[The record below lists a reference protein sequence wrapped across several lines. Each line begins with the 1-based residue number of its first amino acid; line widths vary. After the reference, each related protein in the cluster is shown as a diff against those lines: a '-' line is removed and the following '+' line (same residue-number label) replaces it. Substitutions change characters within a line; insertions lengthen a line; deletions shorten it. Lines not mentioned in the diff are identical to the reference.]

1 MRRTRTLILTT
12 VAVVAATATAWFALP
27 ASAAAPTASVRTVSD
42 WGTGWQS
49 EVTVDNTGTSAMS
62 AWKVEFDLPAGATIG
77 SFWDASLASAGTHH
91 TFTNRSW
98 NAGVPVGAKVTFGF
112 VGSGGKPFNC
122 KLNGLPCGGAA
133 TGPTATTPAA
143 TGPSATGP
151 AVTGPAATGPAA
163 TAATPSAENPTNA
176 DSAGGSP
183 AVGAATGAP
192 AVPTTGGTAA
202 VPPAGNLLPVTVS
215 NKTGRGDS
223 VFLYVLGV
231 NLTTGKLGYVDSA
244 GAFTAWTGG
253 GAVPAPAPDVAIA
266 GPGNGASTTIKV
278 PKNLSGRLYMSF
290 GRKLDFRL
298 TTDGLVQPAPWAGG
312 DPNRDILFDWS
323 EFTLDDSGLWLN
335 SSQVD
340 MFAVPHIV
348 SVTGG
353 SGKVSS
359 TGELKTGGRQ
369 AVINAVKASPDF
381 AKSVVTRAD
390 GTVLRVLAPGKAAD
404 AGLMSPNYLDSY
416 ISGAWAAYAGKNL
429 TVVPFTDQPSVRFTG
444 RTSGNVM
451 NFTDSS
457 GKTVASF
464 TKPSTANVWGCDGA
478 LAAPNDQVVGPIA
491 RTLCAALT
499 RTTLGRLDTQPSG
512 TAADFYQGAPA
523 NLYAKVIH
531 QNMVD
536 GKAYAFAF
544 DDVQNQESLVHD
556 GDPRQAAITLTP
568 F

>member
-1 MRRTRTLILTT
+1 MRRKRTLILST
-12 VAVVAATATAWFALP
+12 VAVVAAATTAWFALP
-27 ASAAAPTASVRTVSD
+27 ASAAAPTASLRTVSD
-42 WGTGWQS
+42 WGTGWQG
-49 EVTVDNTGTSAMS
+49 EVTIANSGATAMTS
-62 AWKVEFDLPAGATIG
+62 WKVEFDLPAGGKVG
-77 SFWDASLASAGTHH
+77 SFWDASMTAAGSHV
-91 TFTNRSW
+91 TFTNRDW
-98 NAGVPVGAKVTFGF
+98 NGNVPVGAKVTFGF
-112 VGSGGKPFNC
+112 VGSGGKPANC
-122 KLNGLPCGGAA
+122 KLNGAPCGGEAVS
-133 TGPTATTPAA
+133 TTPATVA
-143 TGPSATGP
+143 PS
-151 AVTGPAATGPAA
+151 
-163 TAATPSAENPTNA
+163 
-176 DSAGGSP
+176 
-183 AVGAATGAP
+183 TGAP
-192 AVPTTGGTAA
+192 TVAPTTTAPVTAAPITPEEDETTA
-202 VPPAGNLLPVTVS
+202 VPPAGTVLPVTVS

-231 NLTTGKLGYVDSA
+231 NLTTGKLGYVNAA

-253 GAVPAPAPDVAIA
+253 GAVPVPAPDVAIP

-278 PKNLSGRLYMSF
+278 PRNLSGRLYMSF
-290 GRKLDFRL
+290 GQKLDFRL

-323 EFTLDDSGLWLN
+323 EFTLNDSGLWLN

-353 SGKVSS
+353 SGAVSS
-359 TGELKTGGRQ
+359 TGELKPGGRQ
-369 AVINAVKASPDF
+369 KVIDAVKASPDF

-404 AGLMSPNYLDSY
+404 AGLMSPTYLDSY
-416 ISGAWAAYAGKNL
+416 ITSAWNAYTSKPL

-451 NFTDSS
+451 NFTDTT

-464 TKPSTANVWGCDGA
+464 AKPSTANVWGCDGA

-512 TAADFYQGAPA
+512 TAADFYQGNPA

-531 QNMVD
+531 ENMVD

>member
-1 MRRTRTLILTT
+1 MTEASPTMRRTRTLILTT

-27 ASAAAPTASVRTVSD
+27 ASAAAPTAAVKTVSD

-49 EVTVDNTGTSAMS
+49 EVTISNTGASALS
-62 AWKVEFDLPAGATIG
+62 SWKVEFDLPAGATIG
-77 SFWDASLASAGTHH
+77 SYWDADMTASGSHR

-98 NAGVPVGAKVTFGF
+98 NGSVAVDAKVTFGF
-112 VGSGGKPFNC
+112 VGAGGKPVNC
-122 KLNGLPCGGAA
+122 KLNGLPCGTASGDAA
-133 TGPTATTPAA
+133 PDGTVPGGTAPTSPSTSA
-143 TGPSATGP
+143 PSATS
-151 AVTGPAATGPAA
+151 TTS
-163 TAATPSAENPTNA
+163 TNPTNTN
-176 DSAGGSP
+176 SAGGDS
-183 AVGAATGAP
+183 ASAP
-192 AVPTTGGTAA
+192 TSVPA
-202 VPPAGNLLPVTVS
+202 VPPASNLLPVTVS

-231 NLTTGKLGYVDSA
+231 NLTTGKLGYVNGA

-253 GAVPAPAPDVAIA
+253 GTVPVPAPDVAIT

-290 GRKLDFRL
+290 GQKLDFRL

-312 DPNRDILFDWS
+312 DPNKDILFDWS
-323 EFTLDDSGLWLN
+323 EFTLNDSGLWLN

-353 SGKVSS
+353 SGVTSK
-359 TGELKTGGRQ
+359 TGELKSGGRQ

-404 AGLMSPNYLDSY
+404 AGLMSPTYLDSY
-416 ISGAWAAYAGKNL
+416 ISGAWAAYTSKNL

-451 NFTDSS
+451 NFTDTS

-512 TAADFYQGAPA
+512 TAADFYQGSPA

-531 QNMVD
+531 ENMVD

-556 GDPRQAAITLTP
+556 GDPRQAGITLTP

>member
-1 MRRTRTLILTT
+1 M
-12 VAVVAATATAWFALP
+12 P
-27 ASAAAPTASVRTVSD
+27 PVSN
-42 WGTGWQS
+42 
-49 EVTVDNTGTSAMS
+49 V
-62 AWKVEFDLPAGATIG
+62 
-77 SFWDASLASAGTHH
+77 
-91 TFTNRSW
+91 
-98 NAGVPVGAKVTFGF
+98 
-112 VGSGGKPFNC
+112 
-122 KLNGLPCGGAA
+122 
-133 TGPTATTPAA
+133 
-143 TGPSATGP
+143 
-151 AVTGPAATGPAA
+151 
-163 TAATPSAENPTNA
+163 
-176 DSAGGSP
+176 
-183 AVGAATGAP
+183 
-192 AVPTTGGTAA
+192 
-202 VPPAGNLLPVTVS
+202 LPVTVS

-231 NLTTGKLGYVDSA
+231 NLTTGKLGYVNSA

-253 GAVPAPAPDVAIA
+253 GSVPVPAPDVSIT
-266 GPGNGASTTIKV
+266 GPANGASTTIKV
-278 PKNLSGRLYMSF
+278 PRNLSGRLYMSF
-290 GRKLDFRL
+290 GQKLDFRL

-312 DPNRDILFDWS
+312 DANHDILFDWS
-323 EFTLDDSGLWLN
+323 EFTLNDSGLWLN

-353 SGKVSS
+353 NGVTSK
-359 TGELKTGGRQ
+359 TGELKSGGRQ
-369 AVINAVKASPDF
+369 AVINAIKASPDF

-404 AGLMSPNYLDSY
+404 AGLMSPTYLDSY
-416 ISGAWAAYAGKNL
+416 ISGAWNAYSSKNL
-429 TVVPFTDQPSVRFTG
+429 TVVPFTDQPSVRYTG

-512 TAADFYQGAPA
+512 TAADFYQGNPA
-523 NLYAKVIH
+523 NLYAKAVH
-531 QNMVD
+531 ENMVD

-556 GDPRQAAITLTP
+556 GDPRQAGITLTP